1 MVYLQWDLALTEDR
15 HFQFTDSSIS
25 AGCGSVRPGTPGGHC
40 SMKSLGKL
48 LQIAGLVLLPLAM
61 LMEISDL
68 LSRRGVAE
76 MLLMLIAG
84 AAAFGLGRLIE
95 GYAR

>member
-15 HFQFTDSSIS
+15 
-25 AGCGSVRPGTPGGHC
+25 
-40 SMKSLGKL
+40 
-48 LQIAGLVLLPLAM
+48 LLPLAM

-68 LSRRGVAE
+68 LGRRGVAE